1 MKDDFRP
8 SAAQPNPPEDKR
20 TYTTHK
26 EHGEDMSHENESTIT
41 NDDRGSLDLERR
53 LSDKDKII
61 DKLRMNMRDYI
72 MMHQTDKDLLGV
84 KIREVE
90 ELTRDNK
97 RLAKEI
103 DDILNMRNNAR

>member
-1 MKDDFRP
+1 MTERKIFKV
-8 SAAQPNPPEDKR
+8 SKNIPE
-20 TYTTHK
+20 
-26 EHGEDMSHENESTIT
+26 ENVVVME
-41 NDDRGSLDLERR
+41 DRGELDLERR
-53 LSDKDKII
+53 LEDKDRMI

-97 RLAKEI
+97 ILSKQI

>member
-1 MKDDFRP
+1 MTEGVCIMA
-8 SAAQPNPPEDKR
+8 SI
-20 TYTTHK
+20 K
-26 EHGEDMSHENESTIT
+26 E
-41 NDDRGSLDLERR
+41 DRGELDLTR
-53 LSDKDKII
+53 LLEDKDKII

-72 MMHQTDKDLLGV
+72 MMHQTDKDLLRV

-97 RLAKEI
+97 RLAKEV

>member
-1 MKDDFRP
+1 MTEGVCIMASIK
-8 SAAQPNPPEDKR
+8 EDR
-20 TYTTHK
+20 
-26 EHGEDMSHENESTIT
+26 EE
-41 NDDRGSLDLERR
+41 LDLTKLLE
-53 LSDKDKII
+53 DKDKLI

>member
-1 MKDDFRP
+1 MK
-8 SAAQPNPPEDKR
+8 DKR
-20 TYTTHK
+20 TYIKHK
-26 EHGEDMSHENESTIT
+26 EHGEDISHENESTIT
-41 NDDRGSLDLERR
+41 SDDRGSLDLERQ
-53 LSDKDKII
+53 LEDKYKII

-84 KIREVE
+84 KIKEVM
-90 ELTRDNK
+90 ELKLDNK

>member
-1 MKDDFRP
+1 MATMK
-8 SAAQPNPPEDKR
+8 E
-20 TYTTHK
+20 
-26 EHGEDMSHENESTIT
+26 
-41 NDDRGSLDLERR
+41 DRGELDLTR
-53 LSDKDKII
+53 LLEDKDKLI

-97 RLAKEI
+97 LLSKQM

>member
-1 MKDDFRP
+1 MK
-8 SAAQPNPPEDKR
+8 DKR
-20 TYTTHK
+20 TYLKYK

-41 NDDRGSLDLERR
+41 NDDRGPSDLECR
-53 LSDKDKII
+53 LEDKDKII

-84 KIREVE
+84 KIKEVA
-90 ELTRDNK
+90 ELKLDNK

-103 DDILNMRNNAR
+103 DDVLNMRNNAR